1 MRQGFVLH
9 QSRAMALALGL
20 RRVAEPMRAAWGLEA
35 VIKKLLAVALASLL
49 AGCAT
54 LSRMPAPPLSSTH
67 VAPASYQAK
76 LRINSYDPQASSVVT
91 ALYTKAIEA
100 SDGSIDILALSGGG
114 AGGAFGVGGL
124 VGLQRKDTRPEFEI
138 VTGVSSGALIAPY
151 AFLGPDWDPAITE
164 IYTAPETAR
173 LVVRRGLGALFQTS
187 LYRTDHFIQ
196 WVDSHVTP
204 KFMDAIARESRKGR
218 LLLVATTNID
228 TGASTIW
235 NMGLIAEQ
243 GGPRARKLFIDVLVA
258 SSSIPAVFPPKLID
272 VESGGQ
278 HFQEMHVDG
287 GVAVPF
293 FVVPANMSLGD
304 ETIRRL
310 KGANLYVIPNSQ
322 IEIGPANSVLK
333 TTSIIPR
340 SFEIDQVYRARQNV
354 ALTAYFAT
362 SNEMAFRMTWIPSSF
377 PYQGSLVM
385 DQPSMKSLFNAG
397 LDLAESGQAWKGAD
411 DVAAELGEQKVA
423 AKP

>member
-1 MRQGFVLH
+1 MFRKILTL
-9 QSRAMALALGL
+9 S
-20 RRVAEPMRAAWGLEA
+20 
-35 VIKKLLAVALASLL
+35 LASLL
-49 AGCAT
+49 TGCAT
-54 LSRMPAPPLSSTH
+54 LSRLPAPPPSSEM
-67 VAPASYQAK
+67 VSPANFQANV
-76 LRINSYDPQASSVVT
+76 RINSYDSRASSVVT
-91 ALYTKAIEA
+91 ALYNKAIAA
-100 SDGSIDILALSGGG
+100 SDGTIDIMALSGGG
-114 AGGAFGVGGL
+114 AGGAFGVGILMGM
-124 VGLQRKDTRPEFEI
+124 QRAGARPQFEI

-151 AFLGPDWDPAITE
+151 AYLGPTWDGAITE
-164 IYTAPETAR
+164 IYTAPQTAN

-187 LYRTDHFIQ
+187 LYQTDHFIQ

-204 KFMDAIARESRKGR
+204 QFMDAIGRESRKGR

-243 GGPRARKLFIDVLVA
+243 GGPHARQLFIDVLVA

-304 ETIRRL
+304 DAIRRL
-310 KGANLYVIPNSQ
+310 KGANLYVILNSQ
-322 IEIGPANSVLK
+322 IGIEPANGTLK

-340 SFEIDQVYRARQNV
+340 SFEIDQVYRARQNM

-362 SNEMAFRMTWIPSSF
+362 RNQMALRLTWIPPSY

-385 DQPSMKSLFNAG
+385 DQPSMKALFDTGFSLA
-397 LDLAESGQAWKGAD
+397 ASGQAWKSAD
-411 DVAAELGEQKVA
+411 DLAAQLGQKEVPA
-423 AKP
+423 AR

>member
-1 MRQGFVLH
+1 
-9 QSRAMALALGL
+9 
-20 RRVAEPMRAAWGLEA
+20 
-35 VIKKLLAVALASLL
+35 
-49 AGCAT
+49 
-54 LSRMPAPPLSSTH
+54 
-67 VAPASYQAK
+67 
-76 LRINSYDPQASSVVT
+76 
-91 ALYTKAIEA
+91 
-100 SDGSIDILALSGGG
+100 
-114 AGGAFGVGGL
+114 
-124 VGLQRKDTRPEFEI
+124 
-138 VTGVSSGALIAPY
+138 
-151 AFLGPDWDPAITE
+151 
-164 IYTAPETAR
+164 
-173 LVVRRGLGALFQTS
+173 LFQTS

-310 KGANLYVIPNSQ
+310 KGANLYVILNSQ

-397 LDLAESGQAWKGAD
+397 LDLAESGQAWNSAD